1 MSLVFQNLTTP
12 STVPEKEQ
20 AVHGIYGQI
29 FVKMQGMKP
38 LLMYLPG
45 TAKGKNPAR
54 NETKNK

>member
-38 LLMYLPG
+38 LLMYLQ
-45 TAKGKNPAR
+45 GKNPAR